1 MKITLDFGHMKF
13 KRQVLLKKKDFYCF
27 SIFFQNLVYLILKRY
42 FMYKFTISNVKY
54 KMVKMI

>member
-27 SIFFQNLVYLILKRY
+27 SIFFSKSSLFNTK
-42 FMYKFTISNVKY
+42 
-54 KMVKMI
+54 KMLYV